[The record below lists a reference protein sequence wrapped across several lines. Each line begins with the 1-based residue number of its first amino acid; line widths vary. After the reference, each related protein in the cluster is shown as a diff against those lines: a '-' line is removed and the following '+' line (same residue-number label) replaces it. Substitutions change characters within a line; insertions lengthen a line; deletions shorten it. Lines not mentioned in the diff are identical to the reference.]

1 MSTVAVKNTHY
12 LPRHRVSLDSPQQA
26 TLVKSI
32 EGRQHGTGV
41 SLITTSIIG
50 RWWIKEFYRVG
61 KRRICSSDVTRSVRK
76 GPSIVMV
83 SQPITFDRGR
93 AYVIGD
99 IHGRSDLLDRM
110 VNQIFRDLDAN
121 PVRDCVTVTIGDYID
136 RGPDSRGVLDRLAH
150 NPFPTRFVALKGNH
164 EALFETF
171 LPHPS
176 HRADGGQELRTSV
189 KGTWKGGARGTP
201 QVSRLAEDDDGWQV
215 FPLPCGCATRH
226 TPGTPSDEDLLWIRD
241 EFLNSKVDFGKI
253 IVHGHTPTKRAEV
266 LPNRI
271 NIDTGAFA
279 LRGSHST

>member
-1 MSTVAVKNTHY
+1 
-12 LPRHRVSLDSPQQA
+12 
-26 TLVKSI
+26 
-32 EGRQHGTGV
+32 
-41 SLITTSIIG
+41 
-50 RWWIKEFYRVG
+50 
-61 KRRICSSDVTRSVRK
+61 
-76 GPSIVMV
+76 MV

-99 IHGRSDLLDRM
+99 IHGSSDLLDRM

-171 LPHPS
+171 LGDPHCRAVATSWRARNPAFLPHPG